1 MISHWNTNDCSTVES
16 TKLVSASPV
25 LEIDYSGYRGRRT
38 KDFWEDQKAEGPKNL
53 IVLEVKG
60 TKQLGGHTK
69 FKKQEEDIN

>member
-1 MISHWNTNDCSTVES
+1 MFSICSELTPRAPIPD
-16 TKLVSASPV
+16 TRIPQLMQPW
-25 LEIDYSGYRGRRT
+25 RT
-38 KDFWEDQKAEGPKNL
+38 KDILEDQKAEGPKNL